1 MKHLFYALAMTAG
14 LLLGATAKA
23 ETLAYPS
30 ADNASFIIDHP
41 SSWEMEP
48 GEEVG
53 DYVTLNAPSG
63 AVLQLRTIPGTEK
76 AMDQAV
82 QENVDYLGE
91 TFSNV
96 EMGEPQELKHG
107 KLEGSVITGSGKDED
122 DQDVGFAIYFIALP
136 DGKIAEI
143 WYAVVKGDQE
153 GHKAAVKILDSFRTP

>member
-1 MKHLFYALAMTAG
+1 MKHVLFGLALAAG
-14 LLLGATAKA
+14 LLVAPVQA

-30 ADNASFIIDHP
+30 ADAPSFIIDHP
-41 SSWEMEP
+41 ANWEMEP

-53 DYVTLNAPSG
+53 DYVTLNAPTG

-76 AMDQAV
+76 AMNAAV

-91 TFSNV
+91 TFSDV
-96 EMGEPQELKHG
+96 QLGEPQELKSG

-122 DQDVGFAIYFIALP
+122 DQDVGFAIYFIGLP

-143 WYAVVKGDQE
+143 WYAVVKGDE
-153 GHKAAVKILDSFRTP
+153 AGHKAAVKILDSFRTP